1 MARSPNCTGAPT
13 YRGRVDVSISYPDP
27 YEPPLLDPPEALPT
41 SEPTTAQIE
50 ITITSAMLPVWSP
63 YELEHVKTAILYAAG
78 KNTSGATRTVYY
90 RILKNG
96 VNIATGS
103 GSTVNGDNY
112 TYTHYNFLDVNV
124 GDVLGCKLWANG
136 VGCNWAYKSAIV
148 VPTRCGPAATL
159 VHNMVVAVVRA
170 PALTRGSPSAL
181 EAYSYLFHADEQWIT
196 LMRAYTQRHAA
207 CFSAAQSR
215 LFRSG
220 AGDVGQTSDFRT
232 SQTAY
237 PYYRQPI
244 VLSHICYTPLNLR
257 V

>member
-1 MARSPNCTGAPT
+1 MARSPNCTGAPLFK
-13 YRGRVDVSISYPDP
+13 GRVDVSITYPDP
-27 YEPPLLDPPEALPT
+27 YEPPLLDPPEALPI
-41 SEPTTAQIE
+41 SEPATAQIK

-63 YELEHVKTAILYAAG
+63 YELPHVKTAILYAAG
-78 KNTSGATRTVYY
+78 RNTSGATKKVYY

-103 GSTVNGDNY
+103 GSTLSGNNY
-112 TYTHYNFLDVNV
+112 TYNHYNFLGVNV
-124 GDVLGCKLWANG
+124 GDVLDCKLWADG
-136 VGCNWAYKSAIV
+136 MGCNWAHKSAIV

-159 VHNMVVAVVRA
+159 VHNMVVAIVKA
-170 PALTRGSPSAL
+170 PPLTQGNPSASN
-181 EAYSYLFHADEQWIT
+181 ANSYLFHADEQWVT
-196 LMRAYTQRHAA
+196 LGEVSTWRYAA

-220 AGDVGQTSDFRT
+220 AGDTGQMSEFRT

-237 PYYRQPI
+237 PYYRQPF
-244 VLSHICYTPLNLR
+244 VLSRIAYTPLNLR